1 MHWKQAL
8 EQKITEALS
17 PTVIRI
23 VDDSNAHAGHLEHAP
38 SDLPTHLKLLVVSD
52 NFKGIPL
59 LARQRIM
66 HKIMSEEMKTIHAIS
81 FKLHTPEEFEDK
93 LTQFKQNNPSM

>member
-1 MHWKQAL
+1 MDWKHTL

-23 VDDSNAHAGHLEHAP
+23 VDDSNAHAGHLEDAP
-38 SDLPTHLKLLVVSD
+38 SHIPSHLKLLVVSEA
-52 NFKGIPL
+52 FKDLSL

-66 HKIMSEEMKTIHAIS
+66 HKIMAEELVTIHAIS
-81 FKLHTPEEFEDK
+81 FKLHTPKEFEDK
-93 LTQFKQNNPSM
+93 LAHFKQNNPTR